1 VDRRGHGRLP
11 DLPPETARARG
22 ALDGRLAPRSG
33 LARSAVLTRTVSVL
47 LLLFLSTS
55 LRAAEPPRAAP
66 IQRSAELDALL
77 SRVTGEVVLE
87 FSSAGLTPEGLAI
100 SVIDLAPRT
109 GGPPSAGSY
118 RGDVAYYPA
127 SVVKAFYLVYY
138 ESEKEA
144 GRLKDTPEIVR
155 AVHDMI
161 TVSSNDATGFVVD
174 AITDT
179 TSGPEIESTRK
190 WEKWKKRRDAVNRF
204 FLARGYRDF
213 NANQKTFCEDAYGR
227 EQIFRDGGRNR
238 NRFTPDDV
246 ARLFKEIAR
255 AEIVGPAGTQ
265 EMLGLLAR
273 DITPEKPYDDLELE
287 DARLAGQKLPAGTRI
302 WSKSGDAYDYH
313 HLVARVLLPNGSD
326 FVIAAFTK
334 GVRTVPGVIA
344 RIYEKVSAHFV
355 SGDLAVPR
363 APGLAGD
370 FAAPRTPRS
379 AAR

>member
-1 VDRRGHGRLP
+1 MPRSAQIERLP
-11 DLPPETARARG
+11 E
-22 ALDGRLAPRSG
+22 LDSA
-33 LARSAVLTRTVSVL
+33 LARI
-47 LLLFLSTS
+47 
-55 LRAAEPPRAAP
+55 AAEVV
-66 IQRSAELDALL
+66 AEF
-77 SRVTGEVVLE
+77 G
-87 FSSAGLTPEGLAI
+87 SAGLTPEGLSI
-100 SVIDLAPRT
+100 SVIDLAPRS
-109 GGPPSAGSY
+109 GGALAAGSY
-118 RGDVAYYPA
+118 RGNVAYYPA

-179 TSGPEIESTRK
+179 TSGPEITSARK
-190 WEKWKKRRDAVNRF
+190 WEKWKKRRNAMNRF
-204 FLARGYRDF
+204 FLARGYGDF

-255 AEIVGPAGTQ
+255 GEIVGAAGTQ

-287 DARLAGQKLPAGTRI
+287 DARLAGKKLPAGTRI

-313 HLVARVLLPNGSD
+313 HLVARAVLPNGSD

-334 GVRTVPGVIA
+334 GVRTVPGVIP
-344 RIYEKVSAHFV
+344 RIYEKVGSLLV
-355 SGDLAVPR
+355 
-363 APGLAGD
+363 
-370 FAAPRTPRS
+370 AAPAVR
-379 AAR
+379 

>member
-1 VDRRGHGRLP
+1 LP
-11 DLPPETARARG
+11 HLDTA
-22 ALDGRLAPRSG
+22 
-33 LARSAVLTRTVSVL
+33 LARIATEMV
-47 LLLFLSTS
+47 
-55 LRAAEPPRAAP
+55 AEFGP
-66 IQRSAELDALL
+66 
-77 SRVTGEVVLE
+77 
-87 FSSAGLTPEGLAI
+87 AGLTPEGLSI
-100 SVIDLAPRT
+100 SVIDLA
-109 GGPPSAGSY
+109 GGPGGSPLAMGSY

-127 SVVKAFYLVYY
+127 SVVKVFYLVYY

-144 GRLKDTPEIVR
+144 GRLKDTAEIVR

-161 TVSSNDATGFVVD
+161 TVSSNDATGFLVD

-179 TSGPEIESTRK
+179 TSGPEIESARR
-190 WEKWKKRRDAVNRF
+190 WEKWKKRRNAVNRF

-227 EQIFRDGGRNR
+227 EQLFRDGGRNR

-255 AEIVGPAGTQ
+255 GEIVGPAGTQ

-287 DARLAGQKLPAGTRI
+287 DARLAGQKLPAGTRL

-313 HLVARVLLPNGSD
+313 HLVARALLPNGSD
-326 FVIAAFTK
+326 FVVAAFTK

-344 RIYEKVSAHFV
+344 RIYEKVGVHFRA
-355 SGDLAVPR
+355 GGFAAPR
-363 APGLAGD
+363 TPGPAGD
-370 FAAPRTPRS
+370 FAAPRTPGPAGGFAASRTPRS

>member
-1 VDRRGHGRLP
+1 LP
-11 DLPPETARARG
+11 ELNAA
-22 ALDGRLAPRSG
+22 
-33 LARSAVLTRTVSVL
+33 LARIAT
-47 LLLFLSTS
+47 
-55 LRAAEPPRAAP
+55 
-66 IQRSAELDALL
+66 
-77 SRVTGEVVLE
+77 EVVAE
-87 FSSAGLTPEGLAI
+87 FGSAGLTPEGISI

-109 GGPPSAGSY
+109 GGSLSAGSY

-138 ESEKEA
+138 ESEKQA

-174 AITDT
+174 MISDT

-190 WEKWKKRRDAVNRF
+190 WEKWKKQRNAVNRF

-227 EQIFRDGGRNR
+227 EQIFRDSGRNR

-255 AEIVGPAGTQ
+255 GEIVGPAGTQ

-273 DITPEKPYDDLELE
+273 DTPPHTRSDDLARA
-287 DARLAGQKLPAGTRI
+287 DARLAGKKLPAGTRI

-313 HLVARVLLPNGSD
+313 HLVGRILLPEGAD
-326 FVIAAFTK
+326 FVIAVFTK
-334 GVRTVPGVIA
+334 GVRTVPGVIP
-344 RIYEKVSAHFV
+344 RVYEKVAS
-355 SGDLAVPR
+355 L
-363 APGLAGD
+363 LI
-370 FAAPRTPRS
+370 AAPAVR
-379 AAR
+379 

>member
-1 VDRRGHGRLP
+1 MP
-11 DLPPETARARG
+11 
-22 ALDGRLAPRSG
+22 
-33 LARSAVLTRTVSVL
+33 
-47 LLLFLSTS
+47 
-55 LRAAEPPRAAP
+55 
-66 IQRSAELDALL
+66 ELDAALA
-77 SRVTGEVVLE
+77 RIATEVVAQ
-87 FSSAGLTPEGLAI
+87 FGSAGLTQEGLSI

-109 GGPPSAGSY
+109 GGAFSAGSY
-118 RGDVAYYPA
+118 HGDVAYYPA

-144 GRLKDTPEIVR
+144 GRLKDTPELVR

-190 WEKWKKRRDAVNRF
+190 WEKWKKRRNAMNRF
-204 FLARGYRDF
+204 FLARGYHDF

-255 AEIVGPAGTQ
+255 GEIVGPAGTR

-273 DITPEKPYDDLELE
+273 DITPEKPYEDLELE
-287 DARLAGQKLPAGTRI
+287 DARLVGKKLAAGARL

-313 HLVARVLLPNGSD
+313 HLVGRILFPEGAD
-326 FVIAAFTK
+326 FVIAVFTK
-334 GVRTVPGVIA
+334 GVRTVPGVIP
-344 RIYEKVSAHFV
+344 RVYEKVAS
-355 SGDLAVPR
+355 L
-363 APGLAGD
+363 
-370 FAAPRTPRS
+370 FAAAPAVR
-379 AAR
+379 